1 MDRNV
6 LNFCRLSV
14 IILLASQFLCYHN
27 FQKPD
32 YAFDL
37 DFAGNAIEGF
47 VDSGVTEGSK
57 VRVKPVKGRQFLE
70 DGEVVK
76 YLQVKV
82 RSGNFTGDEEYVVEN
97 TNAFR
102 VDEKGYIIVNNTET
116 FNHFRFF
123 EFYVI
128 MFRLADIVSDPVPFI
143 VEVFKH

>member
-14 IILLASQFLCYHN
+14 IILLASQCLCYHN
-27 FQKPD
+27 FQKPE

-37 DFAGNAIEGF
+37 DNAGNAIKGF
-47 VDSGVTEGSK
+47 VDSGVKEGSK
-57 VRVKPVKGRQFLE
+57 VHVNPVQGYQFLE

-82 RSGNFTGDEEYVVEN
+82 RSGNVTGDEEYVVEN

-102 VDEKGYIIVNNTET
+102 VNEKGYIIVNNTET
-116 FNHFRFF
+116 FNHFKVF
-123 EFYVI
+123 EFYVL
-128 MFRLADIVSDPVPFI
+128 MFRLADVVSDPVPFI
-143 VEVFKH
+143 VEVI